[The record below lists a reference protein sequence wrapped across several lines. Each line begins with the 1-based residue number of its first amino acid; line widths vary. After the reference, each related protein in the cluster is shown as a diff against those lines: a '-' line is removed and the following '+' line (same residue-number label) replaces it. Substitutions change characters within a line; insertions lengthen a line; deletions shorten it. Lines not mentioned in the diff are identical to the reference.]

1 MSLVLMNSLYK
12 NVLAKQNR
20 SSRQL
25 HCVAASNRHMH
36 FLSLF
41 VICWQPQ
48 AKLNFHRY
56 SSGTIII
63 SISCQD

>member
-25 HCVAASNRHMH
+25 HCVATSNQHMVH

-41 VICWQPQ
+41 VMCCKCFIGC
-48 AKLNFHRY
+48 KV
-56 SSGTIII
+56 G
-63 SISCQD
+63 